1 MPSAADIER
10 HFATGAETIT
20 LNREEW
26 RQFYECAQGYAAT
39 GRELRQAQAETERVK
54 RIARPLWRAV
64 ARVRRCM
71 ARAFERCPGRAE
83 RIPRCEVEE
92 WERIL
97 RHAQDVDWQDL
108 PAGHRRHA
116 EFNR

>member
-20 LNREEW
+20 LTREEW
-26 RQFYECAQGYAAT
+26 RQFYERAQGYAAT
-39 GRELRQAQAETERVK
+39 GRELRQALAETERVK
-54 RIARPLWRAV
+54 RIAVPLWRAV
-64 ARVRRCM
+64 ARVRRSM
-71 ARAFERCPGRAE
+71 AKTFERCPGRAE
-83 RIPRCEVEE
+83 RIPRCDVEG

-108 PAGHRRHA
+108 PAGHRKVASYR
-116 EFNR
+116 R